1 MNFPEQTFLFSVG
14 QLGLWWV
21 APSHT
26 GGRGAACPASR
37 AGSSCSVPTAP
48 SSRGHARWL
57 YRAGLHLPPRPVFIH
72 ALPFCCSKHGQKAP
86 RRLGQCPCPSGDSLQ
101 DHATRDHSPGTAPAA
116 QCTAACAGPEGSG
129 SMQQCRNLSSSSRYM
144 PSCPKTSNQPAA
156 GLKGRSVVGDQGHP
170 PTVSTGPFS
179 LPPSLASRQVSA
191 DSGCCSDSVV
201 PSL

>member
-1 MNFPEQTFLFSVG
+1 MVG
-14 QLGLWWV
+14 GTKPHGRARGRLPCKQSWIQLLSPDSSKLPGPRAV
-21 APSHT
+21 A
-26 GGRGAACPASR
+26 
-37 AGSSCSVPTAP
+37 VPCRT
-48 SSRGHARWL
+48 S
-57 YRAGLHLPPRPVFIH
+57 LPPRPVFIH